1 MIKNII
7 IGVLA
12 VALLVYGS
20 LSLFAPKL
28 GIGEVTGPQ
37 HYTVEHFQQGF
48 YVGTG
53 RQLSIDNAGL
63 LTTSGGITNTGA
75 FTIGSG
81 GTSINLYKC
90 YSNATFDPGSVSSS
104 TASASVAFLTPN
116 ASAGDIVLVSLDT
129 VTSTE
134 LWFVEGKVTAGSGTA
149 GASSTLYLWGGGG
162 DAINLSTTT
171 AKLCIIN

>member
-1 MIKNII
+1 MVVGLN
-7 IGVLA
+7 
-12 VALLVYGS
+12 Y
-20 LSLFAPKL
+20 FAPKL
-28 GIGEVTGPQ
+28 GIGEVTGEQ
-37 HYTVEHFQQGF
+37 WYAVTHMHEGM
-48 YVGTG
+48 YVGTN
-53 RQLSIDNAGL
+53 RQLNIDRTGL

-90 YSNATFDPGSVSSS
+90 YSDITFDPGSVSSS